1 MDYAAGSVFMLM
13 GILLLVDSFLLM
25 GCVFLLSAWFLLSKY
40 IHAAG
45 VFMLPIHQFM
55 LLNWF
60 LLIVSNHA
68 DGTMYLL
75 PEYSSSVPAD
85 YVPAG
90 HVIISAD
97 RYSEYAD
104 LSYRRN

>member
-1 MDYAAGSVFMLM
+1 
-13 GILLLVDSFLLM
+13 
-25 GCVFLLSAWFLLSKY
+25 
-40 IHAAG
+40 
-45 VFMLPIHQFM
+45 
-55 LLNWF
+55 
-60 LLIVSNHA
+60 
-68 DGTMYLL
+68 
-75 PEYSSSVPAD
+75 SSSVPAD